1 MYLCSNESLPFCLS
15 LQLFASVF
23 AKTVELAL
31 PLTSVNVSR
40 VTQASGVKSVCI
52 NDAFSCYGVKIQAIF
67 KYTLYMGNMCMC

>member
-1 MYLCSNESLPFCLS
+1 MYLCFNESLPFCLS

-31 PLTSVNVSR
+31 PLTSVSASR

-52 NDAFSCYGVKIQAIF
+52 NEAFFLLLS
-67 KYTLYMGNMCMC
+67 